1 MSRVQNFHDL
11 KLTLSIAIAVLVLS
25 DVLFLSW
32 VVTFGVGLWSLL
44 KRDAAR
50 QRYETTTERV
60 SREVPREKHS
70 EEDTPDTS
78 VGKSSVNPTLGVA
91 VLNNVPTSPLPPP
104 PGISSSPPSRTV
116 ALKDTLSSLR
126 DKRMRREGTESTT
139 ASLIP
144 YLSPY
149 DLDTLQSMQPGRQ
162 RSMDAERDR
171 RSTDEPAPFE
181 VKNVSFGRKSNGS
194 GKKAR
199 KPIDGLWRQ

>member
-1 MSRVQNFHDL
+1 M
-11 KLTLSIAIAVLVLS
+11 LVLS
-25 DVLFLSW
+25 DVLFVAW
-32 VVTFGVGLWSLL
+32 VLVFGAALWALL
-44 KRDAAR
+44 QRDAAP

-70 EEDTPDTS
+70 HETPDTS
-78 VGKSSVNPTLGVA
+78 VGKSSVNPTLSAGVP
-91 VLNNVPTSPLPPP
+91 VLNGVPTSPLPPP
-104 PGISSSPPSRTV
+104 PGISSSPPSRAV

-149 DLDTLQSMQPGRQ
+149 DLNTLQSMQPGRN
-162 RSMDAERDR
+162 RSMDVERDR
-171 RSTDEPAPFE
+171 RSTDAAPFE

-199 KPIDGLWRQ
+199 KPIDGLWKQ

>member
-1 MSRVQNFHDL
+1 MNSEL
-11 KLTLSIAIAVLVLS
+11 ILSIAIAVLVLS
-25 DVLFLSW
+25 DALFLSW

-70 EEDTPDTS
+70 EVDTPDTS

-171 RSTDEPAPFE
+171 RSTDQTAPFE